1 MTRIV
6 AGNAKGRVLQ
16 VPKSGTRPTSE
27 RVREALFS
35 RIEHYGYLDQTKVLD
50 LFAGSGALGLEAA
63 SRGAAEVIA
72 VEANANA
79 VRVIRAN
86 AQETNLRLDVYQG
99 KAETY
104 LATAA
109 SGKFDLVLIDPPYD
123 YSDEALG
130 ELLLALKPHLCADAM
145 IVVERSKHSPDPLW
159 PAGIELD
166 DDRKWGDTRVW
177 TAFMQSE

>member
-6 AGNAKGRVLQ
+6 AGTAKGRMLQ

-35 RIEHYGYLDQTKVLD
+35 RIEHYGYLKGSRVLD

-86 AQETNLRLDVYQG
+86 AQETGLRLDVYQG

-104 LATAA
+104 LVTAA
-109 SGKFDLVLIDPPYD
+109 SGEFDLVLIDPPYD
-123 YSDEALG
+123 YSDEALE
-130 ELLLALKPHLCADAM
+130 ELLLALSPHLCADAM
-145 IVVERSKHSPDPLW
+145 ILVERSKHSPEPVW
-159 PAGIELD
+159 PAGIALAD
-166 DDRKWGDTRVW
+166 QRSWGDTRVW
-177 TAFMQSE
+177 TAFMQDE